1 MSFLSFMSGIFDDV
15 FAPAC
20 VHDNC
25 SSGFIDMSTSN
36 TGIDSGMNND
46 SWTSAFGTQAD
57 FQPAAESGGIQF
69 GGTFDAFDSSSSFS
83 SFD

>member
-1 MSFLSFMSGIFDDV
+1 MSFLSFMNSIFDDV

-20 VHDNC
+20 VHDSA
-25 SSGFIDMSTSN
+25 SSGFIDMSSN
-36 TGIDSGMNND
+36 SSIDSGMSD